1 MIKDFFLN
9 DCLLFKNMTDDN
21 IKSLSNCF
29 KMNIKTYKKNDYIV
43 KMDDDIEYIHIIYS
57 GTCIIEEEDYWG
69 NRSIMDVVLRNQ
81 VFGISYAYANIKKY
95 PVSLVAKEKTKV
107 IIIPV
112 SKVFSPCSKLCV
124 HHNTLIKNAV
134 EVLAIKNISLMEKL
148 EHISKRTTREKII
161 SFLSSFATKTNS
173 NDFYIPFDRQE
184 LADYLLVDRS
194 ALSSELSKLKKSN
207 LIDYRKNHFIIN
219 YENKL

>member
-1 MIKDFFLN
+1 MIKDFLLN

-107 IIIPV
+107 NIIPV
-112 SKVFSPCSKLCV
+112 SKVFSPCSKHCV

-161 SFLSSFATKTNS
+161 SFLSSFAAKTNS

>member
-1 MIKDFFLN
+1 MIKDFLLN

-112 SKVFSPCSKLCV
+112 SKVFSPCSKHCV

-161 SFLSSFATKTNS
+161 SFLS
-173 NDFYIPFDRQE
+173 I
-184 LADYLLVDRS
+184 VC
-194 ALSSELSKLKKSN
+194 
-207 LIDYRKNHFIIN
+207 
-219 YENKL
+219 

>member
-1 MIKDFFLN
+1 
-9 DCLLFKNMTDDN
+9 
-21 IKSLSNCF
+21 
-29 KMNIKTYKKNDYIV
+29 
-43 KMDDDIEYIHIIYS
+43 
-57 GTCIIEEEDYWG
+57 
-69 NRSIMDVVLRNQ
+69 
-81 VFGISYAYANIKKY
+81 
-95 PVSLVAKEKTKV
+95 
-107 IIIPV
+107 
-112 SKVFSPCSKLCV
+112 
-124 HHNTLIKNAV
+124 
-134 EVLAIKNISLMEKL
+134 MEKL

>member
-1 MIKDFFLN
+1 
-9 DCLLFKNMTDDN
+9 
-21 IKSLSNCF
+21 
-29 KMNIKTYKKNDYIV
+29 
-43 KMDDDIEYIHIIYS
+43 
-57 GTCIIEEEDYWG
+57 
-69 NRSIMDVVLRNQ
+69 MDVVLRNQ

-112 SKVFSPCSKLCV
+112 SKVFSPCSKHCV